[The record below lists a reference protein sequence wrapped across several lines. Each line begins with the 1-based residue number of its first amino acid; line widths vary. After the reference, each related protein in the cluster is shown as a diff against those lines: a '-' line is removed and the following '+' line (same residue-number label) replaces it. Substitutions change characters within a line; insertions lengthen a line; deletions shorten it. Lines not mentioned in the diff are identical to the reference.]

1 MPEILAWLRPW
12 EPSLPILI
20 ALLLAVGLYAAGLL
34 RGARP
39 GIPAM
44 LGYFLGVG
52 LMYAVTQ
59 TQLDYYS
66 QYLFAAHRGQHLI
79 LHHLAPFL
87 IALSAPAPVL
97 VRGLPVALRRLPGG
111 RLAPCFRGLALIY
124 RGVQQPAVAAV
135 LFVGLIFL
143 WLTPSIHFDAMLS
156 LDLYWLMNW
165 TMAVDGLLFWWLIL
179 ERGRPGITPRLSPGR
194 RILVLALIM
203 PPQIALGAFITFS
216 DRNLFEIYEVCGRA
230 FPISPLLDQQIGGLI
245 TWIPAAMMSVVAA
258 LVVLAFRLAPAERG
272 APATEARMA

>member
-1 MPEILAWLRPW
+1 MSDLLAWLRPW
-12 EPSLPILI
+12 EPSAPVFI
-20 ALLLAVGLYAAGLL
+20 ACGLAAGLYALGLL

-39 GIPAM
+39 G
-44 LGYFLGVG
+44 LGAVLAYFLGVG

-59 TQLDYYS
+59 THYDYYS

-87 IALSAPAPVL
+87 IALSAPVPVL
-97 VRGLPVALRRLPGG
+97 ARGVPSALRALPRG
-111 RLAPCFRGLALIY
+111 RLAPLFRALGLLYRGL
-124 RGVQQPAVAAV
+124 QQPVVAAV
-135 LFVGLIFL
+135 LFVGLIFF

-194 RILVLALIM
+194 RILILALIM

-216 DRNLFEIYEVCGRA
+216 ERNLFEIYDVCGRA

-245 TWIPAAMMSVVAA
+245 TWIPAAMMSVAAA

-272 APATEARMA
+272 APAAAARAT